1 METFVVLGII
11 GVAVVIL
18 WKTRV
23 IEKIKKRFSKKRIVF

>member
-18 WKTRV
+18 WKTGV
-23 IEKIKKRFSKKRIVF
+23 INKIRKKFSKKRIVF